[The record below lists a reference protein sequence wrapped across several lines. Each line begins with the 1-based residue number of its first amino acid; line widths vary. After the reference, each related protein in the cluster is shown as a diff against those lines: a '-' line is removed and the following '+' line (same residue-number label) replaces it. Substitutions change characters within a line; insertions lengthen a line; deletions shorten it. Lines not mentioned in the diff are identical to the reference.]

1 MATNSRPCPT
11 NWAVSSGS
19 PLTDRRTPSAEW
31 PAGFC
36 RRVAVSAVFNPS
48 PTGLTGPSATRGN
61 RDVQRSTHRRG
72 VRGLESL
79 GGEPKAFE
87 RAVGN
92 VLVLA
97 KLGHIDLTS
106 LSQTSREQADRAVDA
121 VVERLDRGRTE
132 PVSSVL
138 MPQLV
143 VRGTTATPAG
153 P

>member
-1 MATNSRPCPT
+1 MAGG
-11 NWAVSSGS
+11 VLSSGRRFRCLQS
-19 PLTDRRTPSAEW
+19 VAHGADRSVGNA
-31 PAGFC
+31 
-36 RRVAVSAVFNPS
+36 
-48 PTGLTGPSATRGN
+48 GN

-72 VRGLESL
+72 VRGLERP

-106 LSQTSREQADRAVDA
+106 LSQAPREQADRAVDA

-132 PVSSVL
+132 PVSSVV

>member
-1 MATNSRPCPT
+1 VATNSRPCPT

-19 PLTDRRTPSAEW
+19 PHTDRRTPSAEW

-36 RRVAVSAVFNPS
+36 RQVAVSAVSNPS
-48 PTGLTGPSATRGN
+48 PT
-61 RDVQRSTHRRG
+61 
-72 VRGLESL
+72 
-79 GGEPKAFE
+79 
-87 RAVGN
+87 
-92 VLVLA
+92 LA

-106 LSQTSREQADRAVDA
+106 LSQAPREQADRAVEA